1 MAKINKGLS
10 GGMVIALVIVV
21 GALVLI
27 ASNHT
32 TLSVSNPINHVI
44 GTTGGVC
51 PTQTQNFQVSVAYN
65 DYTKSPVQQTL
76 VGSQSINA
84 YAQSPRVAVTPSVAS
99 VTSSSTSST
108 AVTGLNCN
116 TNYLLTSGD
125 NANYFLNGTYANIG
139 TNVNLPVTILLNRYT
154 APTINTANSTITA
167 PKSQAVI
174 HSVTASKTVEAYL
187 VIQAGQYSASQG
199 PMALSFSYN
208 SADIQSISISGV
220 GSTQASVPSMS
231 FQTSNTADTSLIGVG
246 AQNTQ
251 LNFQIP
257 AVSDF
262 QYSTGQGTSVGQ
274 YEIPVVITTSS
285 SFATNEIISAQI
297 TPMTNYF
304 SPLNG
309 TLVGVY
315 KNPQTNANIFTPV
328 SQAGA
333 IVLQT
338 N

>member
-32 TLSVSNPINHVI
+32 TLSVSNPINQVS
-44 GTTGGVC
+44 GNTGGVC
-51 PTQTQNFQVSVAYN
+51 PTQAQNFQVSVAYN

-76 VGSQSINA
+76 AGSETINA
-84 YAQSPRVAVTPSVAS
+84 YAQTPRVAVTPSVAS
-99 VTSSSTSST
+99 VTSSSTSATS
-108 AVTGLNCN
+108 VTGLNCN

-125 NANYFLNGTYANIG
+125 NNVYFLNGTYANIG
-139 TNVNLPVTILLNRYT
+139 TNVNLPVTILLNKYS
-154 APTINTANSTITA
+154 APTLQTANSTISA

-174 HSVTASKTVEAYL
+174 HSVTASKTVIGYL
-187 VIQAGQYSASQG
+187 VIQAGQFTSSQG
-199 PMALSFSYN
+199 PLALSFSYN

-220 GSTQASVPSMS
+220 GTSQVSVPSMT

-251 LNFQIP
+251 INFQIP
-257 AVSDF
+257 SVSNF

-285 SFATNEIISAQI
+285 SFATNEIISAQL

-304 SPLNG
+304 SPING
-309 TLVGVY
+309 TLVSVY
-315 KNPQTNANIFTPV
+315 KNPQTNANIFAPIQD
-328 SQAGA
+328 SGA